1 MEKSSII
8 CKPTLWKKENP
19 ITDNYMIWGYRNSL
33 KAWQLWNMKKPHHI
47 KGCEINFSVE
57 MKYILVVLS
66 HLCQKLVCWLIS
78 CLTKRKCRWK
88 LRIVERPLDIF
99 SASANCPLDT
109 NFTFRTLRTGAL
121 ECNWHTLSIIRHPT
135 SHSAVAFISPVWHSD
150 TDFTFSFRT
159 DLLSAVDT
167 NFTHYTSSQ
176 LHKESAVAFRSL
188 LWQKLHIIIP
198 NNSTHNAMDFT
209 FPLQASFSHVITL
222 IIFSC
227 DKVPCV
233 LYPS

>member
-1 MEKSSII
+1 MATVKY
-8 CKPTLWKKENP
+8 EN
-19 ITDNYMIWGYRNSL
+19 
-33 KAWQLWNMKKPHHI
+33 PHHI

-88 LRIVERPLDIF
+88 LRIVEQPLDIF

-121 ECNWHTLSIIRHPT
+121 ECNWHTISIIRHPT

-150 TDFTFSFRT
+150 TDFTFRT
-159 DLLSAVDT
+159 WAQLTQTSLTS
-167 NFTHYTSSQ
+167 HYTSSQ
-176 LHKESAVAFRSL
+176 LHKESAVALRSP
-188 LWQKLHIIIP
+188 LWQKLHIILP
-198 NNSTHNAMDFT
+198 KKSTHNGLFL
-209 FPLQASFSHVITL
+209 FFKQVFHISSHW
-222 IIFSC
+222 
-227 DKVPCV
+227 
-233 LYPS
+233 